1 MDKNRTIFEDNRLL
15 LTEPFEERLIN
26 PDGIG
31 IEHHTFVSA
40 CEIPEEKV
48 FWVIADAHKKRP
60 HLFGTEDSFKAAE
73 EKVLAALKN
82 KRAICRN
89 PNFAFEEYVEQKV
102 EQVTFQSQDAGFA
115 ETTKLEFV
123 YEKFGFCKYL
133 IKKKASSELV
143 VYGVRY
149 SDKFKPAPD
158 TPVFKLNKRELDNTG
173 ETKARGQIFCTE
185 EKKMEL
191 DKFKKAPHYLK
202 IFGLD
207 WSAEVSD
214 VKYWFRKLSK
224 EYHPDLGGNVKKFR
238 ELIECYEKAIKSINA
253 RNERDGFI

>member
-1 MDKNRTIFEDNRLL
+1 MDKYRTIFEDNRLL

-26 PDGIG
+26 PDGVG

-60 HLFGTEDSFKAAE
+60 HLFGVENNFKAAE
-73 EKVLAALKN
+73 EKVLSELKN

-89 PNFAFEEYVEQKV
+89 SNFAFEEYVEQKV
-102 EQVTFQSQDAGFA
+102 EQISFKPQDPSFA

-123 YEKFGFCKYL
+123 HEKYGMCKYL
-133 IKKKASSELV
+133 IKKKSSSELL

-149 SDKFKPAPD
+149 SDKFRPSED
-158 TPVFKLNKRELDNTG
+158 TPVFKLNKRELDNKG

-191 DKFKKAPHYLK
+191 DKFK
-202 IFGLD
+202 
-207 WSAEVSD
+207 
-214 VKYWFRKLSK
+214 
-224 EYHPDLGGNVKKFR
+224 
-238 ELIECYEKAIKSINA
+238 
-253 RNERDGFI
+253 